1 MFSIQK
7 KIVIICFLF
16 GSYKK

>member
-7 KIVIICFLF
+7 KRCCLNL
-16 GSYKK
+16 